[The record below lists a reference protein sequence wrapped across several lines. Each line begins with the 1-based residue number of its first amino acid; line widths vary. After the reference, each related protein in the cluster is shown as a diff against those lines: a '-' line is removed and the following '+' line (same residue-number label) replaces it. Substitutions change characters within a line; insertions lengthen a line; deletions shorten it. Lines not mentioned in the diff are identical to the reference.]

1 MNIQEIIQSALR
13 AKASDIFIV
22 AGCPIEI
29 KVNNRLTPLNQDKTV
44 PIISENLINEI
55 YVLAHR
61 SSKESLSLQ
70 GDDDFSFSIPQV
82 ARFRVNVYRQRG
94 SLAAVL
100 RIVKFEIPNAE
111 DLHIPKEITKFSEMR
126 KGLVI
131 ISGPAGSGKS
141 STVATLIDKINQT
154 REAHIV
160 TIEDPIEFL
169 YTHSHSVVSQRE
181 IGTDCTSTTSAL
193 KAALR
198 QAPDVLFVGEMRDLD
213 TISLAITAAETGHLV
228 FSTLHTLGAANTVD
242 RIIDVF
248 PPAQQQ
254 QIRVQLSMTLQAVI
268 SQQLVQDKQG
278 NLIPVFEVMNSTPAV
293 KNLIREGK
301 THQLMNAISSS
312 VNEGMISMD
321 AMLISLVKSNKIDAQ
336 EAIIHS
342 FDPILVKKRLAE
354 THEK

>member
-1 MNIQEIIQSALR
+1 MNIQDILQSAIER
-13 AKASDIFIV
+13 KASDIFIV
-22 AGCPIEI
+22 AGSPVEI
-29 KVNNRLTPLNQDKTV
+29 KINNRLEPY
-44 PIISENLINEI
+44 SEEKAMPGLTMTLINEI
-55 YVLAHR
+55 YTLAKRENKTHL
-61 SSKESLSLQ
+61 EDQ
-70 GDDDFSFSIPQV
+70 GDDDFSFSIPHV
-82 ARFRVNVYRQRG
+82 ARFRVNVFRQRG

-100 RIVKFEIPNAE
+100 RIVKFEIPKAE
-111 DLHIPKEITKFSEMR
+111 DLHIPDDITRFAEIR

-154 REAHIV
+154 RNAHIV
-160 TIEDPIEFL
+160 TIEDPIEYL
-169 YTHSHSVVSQRE
+169 HSHAKSVVSQRE

-248 PPAQQQ
+248 PAAQQQ
-254 QIRVQLSMTLQAVI
+254 QIRVQLSMVLQAVI
-268 SQQLVQDKQG
+268 SQQLITDKHG
-278 NLIPVFEVMNSTPAV
+278 KLLPVFEVMNSTPAI

-321 AMLISLVKSNKIDAQ
+321 AMLVQLVKSGTIEVQ
-336 EAIIHS
+336 EALDHS
-342 FDPILVKKRLAE
+342 FDPGLVKKRITE
-354 THEK
+354 

>member
-1 MNIQEIIQSALR
+1 MNIQDILQR
-13 AKASDIFIV
+13 AIAEKASDIFIV
-22 AGCPIEI
+22 AGCPVEI
-29 KVNNRLTPLNQDKTV
+29 KVNNKLM
-44 PIISENLINEI
+44 PISDEKIMPVSTEALIHEI
-55 YVLAHR
+55 YDLAHR
-61 SSKESLSLQ
+61 DNPKSLLEQ
-70 GDDDFSFSIPQV
+70 GDDDFSFAVAKV
-82 ARFRVNVYRQRG
+82 ARFRVNVFRQRG

-100 RIVKFEIPNAE
+100 RIVKFEIPKAE
-111 DLHIPKEITKFSEMR
+111 DLHIPTDITDFASMR
-126 KGLVI
+126 KGLII

-141 STVATLIDKINQT
+141 STVATLIDKINHT
-154 REAHIV
+154 RQAHIV

-169 YTHSHSVVSQRE
+169 HAHSQSVVSQRE
-181 IGTDCTSTTSAL
+181 IGTDCTSTTTAL

-254 QIRVQLSMTLQAVI
+254 QIRVQLSMVLQAVI
-268 SQQLVQDKQG
+268 SQQLVTDKQG
-278 NLIPVFEVMNSTPAV
+278 KLLPVFEVMNSTPAV

-321 AMLISLVKSNKIDAQ
+321 AMLVQLVKAGKIDQQ
-336 EAIIHS
+336 EAIEHS
-342 FDPILVKKRLAE
+342 FDPGLVRKRITE
-354 THEK
+354 

>member
-1 MNIQEIIQSALR
+1 MNIQDIITSAIQQ
-13 AKASDIFIV
+13 KASDIFIV

-29 KVNNRLTPLNQDKTV
+29 KVNNRLSALTQEKTMPV
-44 PIISENLINEI
+44 MTENLINEI

-61 SSKESLSLQ
+61 TNKDALLNQ
-70 GDDDFSFSIPQV
+70 GDDDFSFSIAQV
-82 ARFRVNVYRQRG
+82 ARFRVNVFRQRG

-100 RIVKFEIPNAE
+100 RIVKFDVPNAK
-111 DLHIPKEITKFSEMR
+111 DLHIPEAITAFAHMR

-141 STVATLIDKINQT
+141 STVATLIDTINQT
-154 REAHIV
+154 RQAHIV

-169 YTHSHSVVSQRE
+169 YAHNQSVVSQRE

-213 TISLAITAAETGHLV
+213 TIALAITAAETGHLV

-254 QIRVQLSMTLQAVI
+254 QIRVQLSMVLQAVI
-268 SQQLVQDKQG
+268 SQQLIQDKQG
-278 NLIPVFEVMNSTPAV
+278 KLLPVFEVMNSTPAV

-301 THQLMNAISSS
+301 THQLQNAISSS

-321 AMLISLVKSNKIDAQ
+321 AMLVQLVKSETISVQ
-336 EAIIHS
+336 EALDHS
-342 FDPILVKKRLAE
+342 FDPGLVKRRLDE
-354 THEK
+354 

>member
-1 MNIQEIIQSALR
+1 MNIQDILQR
-13 AKASDIFIV
+13 AITDKASDIFIV
-22 AGCPIEI
+22 AGCPVEI
-29 KVNNRLTPLNQDKTV
+29 KVNNKLMP
-44 PIISENLINEI
+44 ISEEKIMPASTEALIHEI
-55 YVLAHR
+55 YDLAR
-61 SSKESLSLQ
+61 RDNPKSLLEQ
-70 GDDDFSFSIPQV
+70 GDDDFSFAVAKV
-82 ARFRVNVYRQRG
+82 ARFRVNVFRQRG

-100 RIVKFEIPNAE
+100 RIVKFEIPKAE
-111 DLHIPKEITKFSEMR
+111 DLHIPSDITDFASMR
-126 KGLVI
+126 KGLII

-141 STVATLIDKINQT
+141 STVATLIDKINHT
-154 REAHIV
+154 RQAHIV

-169 YTHSHSVVSQRE
+169 HAHSQSVVSQRE
-181 IGTDCTSTTSAL
+181 IGTDCTSTTTAL

-254 QIRVQLSMTLQAVI
+254 QIRVQLSMVLQAVI
-268 SQQLVQDKQG
+268 SQQLITDKQG
-278 NLIPVFEVMNSTPAV
+278 KLLPVFEVMNSTPAV

-321 AMLISLVKSNKIDAQ
+321 AMLVQLAKSGKIEIQ
-336 EAIIHS
+336 EAIEHS
-342 FDPILVKKRLAE
+342 FDPNLVKKRISE
-354 THEK
+354 

>member
-1 MNIQEIIQSALR
+1 MNIQEIIQSAIL

-29 KVNNRLTPLNQDKTV
+29 KVNNKLTPLTQEKTLPV
-44 PIISENLINEI
+44 SSENLINEI

-61 SSKESLSLQ
+61 STKDTLNNQ
-70 GDDDFSFSIPQV
+70 GDDDFSFSIPHL

-100 RIVKFEIPNAE
+100 RIVKFDIPNAE
-111 DLHIPKEITKFSEMR
+111 DLHIPSEILQFANMR

-141 STVATLIDKINQT
+141 TTVATLIDHINKSRQ
-154 REAHIV
+154 AHIV

-169 YTHSHSVVSQRE
+169 YAHNQSVVSQRE
-181 IGTDCTSTTSAL
+181 IGTDCASTSSAL

-248 PPAQQQ
+248 PPSQQQ

-268 SQQLVQDKQG
+268 SQQLISDKEGQ
-278 NLIPVFEVMNSTPAV
+278 LIPVFEVMNSTPAV
-293 KNLIREGK
+293 RNLIREGK

-312 VNEGMISMD
+312 INEGMISMD
-321 AMLISLVKSNKIDAQ
+321 TMLGNLVKSGKITSQ
-336 EAIIHS
+336 EALDHS
-342 FDPILVKKRLAE
+342 FDPSLLKKRMAE
-354 THEK
+354 

>member
-1 MNIQEIIQSALR
+1 MNIQEIIQSAIL

-29 KVNNRLTPLNQDKTV
+29 KVNNKLTPLTQEKTLPV
-44 PIISENLINEI
+44 SSENLINEI

-61 SSKESLSLQ
+61 HTKDTLNNQ
-70 GDDDFSFSIPQV
+70 GDDDFSFSIPHV

-100 RIVKFEIPNAE
+100 RIVKFDIPNAE
-111 DLHIPKEITKFSEMR
+111 DLHIPSEILQFANMR

-141 STVATLIDKINQT
+141 TTVATLIDHINKSRQ
-154 REAHIV
+154 AHIV

-169 YTHSHSVVSQRE
+169 YAHNQSVVSQRE
-181 IGTDCTSTTSAL
+181 IGTDCASTSSAL

-248 PPAQQQ
+248 PPSQQQ

-268 SQQLVQDKQG
+268 SQQLISDKEGQ
-278 NLIPVFEVMNSTPAV
+278 LIPVFEVMNSTPAV
-293 KNLIREGK
+293 RNLIREGK

-312 VNEGMISMD
+312 INEGMISMD
-321 AMLISLVKSNKIDAQ
+321 TMLGNLVKSGKITSQ
-336 EAIIHS
+336 EALNHS
-342 FDPILVKKRLAE
+342 FDPSLLKKRMAE
-354 THEK
+354 